1 MKLQSSLSEASFKLR
16 SNKMQV
22 RKSDLKKVVKEVL
35 NEEGMLTD
43 GDVKKDLAALNGHIL
58 EFVKDYPKLRVSKS
72 LKKTQ
77 DQLRAAYKKIK

>member
-1 MKLQSSLSEASFKLR
+1 
-16 SNKMQV
+16 MQV

-35 NEEGMLTD
+35 NEEGMLTE
-43 GDVKKDLAALNGHIL
+43 GDIKKDMAALNGHIL
-58 EFVKDYPKLRVSKS
+58 EFTKNYPKAGISKS

>member
-1 MKLQSSLSEASFKLR
+1 
-16 SNKMQV
+16 MQV

-35 NEEGMLTD
+35 NEEGMLTEAQN
-43 GDVKKDLAALNGHIL
+43 VKKDMAALNGHIL
-58 EFVKDYPKLRVSKS
+58 EFVKNYPKLGESKS

>member
-1 MKLQSSLSEASFKLR
+1 
-16 SNKMQV
+16 MQV

-35 NEEGMLTD
+35 TEEGMLSEYPLA
-43 GDVKKDLAALNGHIL
+43 KKGNLKKQLSALNGHIL
-58 EFVKDYPKLRVSKS
+58 EFVKNYPKLGVSKS

>member
-1 MKLQSSLSEASFKLR
+1 
-16 SNKMQV
+16 MQL

-35 NEEGMLTD
+35 NEEGMLTEVQN
-43 GDVKKDLAALNGHIL
+43 VKKDMAALNGHIL
-58 EFVKDYPKLRVSKS
+58 EFVKNYPKLGVSKS

>member
-1 MKLQSSLSEASFKLR
+1 
-16 SNKMQV
+16 MQL
-22 RKSDLKKVVKEVL
+22 RKSDLKEVVKEVW
-35 NEEGMLTD
+35 NEEGMLTE

-58 EFVKDYPKLRVSKS
+58 EFVKNYPKLGVSKS

>member
-1 MKLQSSLSEASFKLR
+1 
-16 SNKMQV
+16 MQV
-22 RKSDLKKVVKEVL
+22 RKSDLKDVVKEVL
-35 NEEGMLTD
+35 SEEGLLTE

-58 EFVKDYPKLRVSKS
+58 EFVKDYPKLAVSKS